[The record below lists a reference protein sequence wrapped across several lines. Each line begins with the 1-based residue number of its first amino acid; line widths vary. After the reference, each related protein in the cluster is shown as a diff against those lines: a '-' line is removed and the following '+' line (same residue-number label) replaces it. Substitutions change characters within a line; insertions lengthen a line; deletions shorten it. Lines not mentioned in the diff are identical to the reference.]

1 MRFLKHSIGRPHALL
16 LFFLLVVCLPQT
28 GLAAAAETATTASV
42 ALTPEL
48 LNSRIEATEKLADLE
63 GNTKTALLDL
73 YRKSLEHLKTAA
85 TNDTLADEY
94 VRAIETAPTESKKN
108 REERDRLAQPSAAVD
123 QEAEAWRTMSLAALE
138 QSLLKAK
145 ANAATMEAKVATLSR
160 QLADQNE
167 RPAKASQRLAELK
180 KMESDFLDVS
190 KQSPPSEQLP
200 QLREAW
206 MWERQTQ
213 LQALQSEIKKLQQ
226 ELVSMPVL
234 VELATAQ
241 REAAGAQ
248 LEQANA
254 QAQLLENTVNQRR
267 QAEAAQR
274 MGQAEEAIRQVADS
288 SPVLQQ
294 AAAVNASLG
303 EELQRATSA
312 LERVT
317 SEKEKL
323 GKELKATDEKY
334 TKVKQQY
341 ELAGWNQAVGLM
353 LEDQRR
359 SLPDLR
365 LLQKKMGANE
375 TAIAET
381 GLRQVQHDEE
391 QKRLENIEAY
401 AAQLAAGF
409 PQADAE
415 SELIELLAS
424 RRELLG
430 KIMGLNQTVL
440 GVRAE
445 TDVLYRQLVD
455 LVTTFRSYL
464 AERMLWVRSTPLMQ
478 WADFSL
484 LPGEVK
490 AFFGQKQW
498 VATATALL
506 AHIVV
511 SPMLL
516 FACLVTGILRGSKK
530 WLLGRLETVV
540 NRAINPTTYDFG
552 LPVQAVILTMLLALP
567 WPLLL
572 LTLSWGVQAMPEST
586 EFSRA
591 IAFSLSAIGH
601 RLFLLAWVRRLL
613 LPQSLAVH
621 FFHWPKS
628 VVTSL
633 QRGIGVML
641 YGFLPMVFLTQV
653 AFNANYHAGGS
664 FTLGRL
670 MLIVAI
676 GILAFAFYLMFHPRI
691 GVWHGAL
698 RTHAHRLS
706 ARLYPFV
713 FFLIMLL
720 PLVFSGVVIAGFVV
734 AVGSLLRC
742 LFNSLWVVVVVVVMH
757 RLIEQWLVQSSRRL
771 ALRSES
777 KPHRKTVMGEEAGRQ
792 PAEPDGGPAAEPEVD
807 LVELSADSR
816 KLLDAVA
823 LLAGGFGLWWVW
835 AEVLPALKIFN
846 ELILWKYPVVVDGQK
861 TLMPVTLADAGL
873 SLLIGIVTLMA
884 VRRFPALL
892 NIVLLQHL
900 DLSPGSRYTATTL
913 SRYGIGG
920 IGLLL
925 VSNTLG
931 FRWEQIQW
939 LVAALGVGIGFGLQ
953 EIVANFIS
961 GLILLFERPI
971 RVGDVVTV
979 GGTDGVVTRI
989 RIRAT
994 TIRDFDGK
1002 ELLVPN
1008 KEFISGHLLN
1018 WSLSDPITRIM
1029 VPVGL
1034 AYGSDVQ
1041 LAMNQMIAAAREH
1054 PEVLD
1059 DPRPTVTFDS
1069 FGDNALLLTLRCF
1082 IGSVDNRTAIKSDLH
1097 LAIDGK
1103 FRAASLSMAFPQR
1116 DVHLDTPAPLA
1127 VRIVREEQP
1136 QRNGSSSPAPEG

>member
-1 MRFLKHSIGRPHALL
+1 MRLSKRCIGRPQTLLLLLL
-16 LFFLLVVCLPQT
+16 LFVCMPQT
-28 GLAAAAETATTASV
+28 GQAAAAATSTTASV

-48 LNSRIEATEKLADLE
+48 LNSRIEAAEKLADLE

-73 YRKSLEHLKTAA
+73 YRTSLEHLKTAA
-85 TNDTLADEY
+85 ANDTLADGY
-94 VRAIETAPTESKKN
+94 VRAIETAPTEVKKI
-108 REERDRLAQPSAAVD
+108 REERDRLGRSAAPAD
-123 QEAEAWRTMSLAALE
+123 QETEAWRSMDLAALE
-138 QSLLKAK
+138 QALLKAK

-160 QLADQNE
+160 QLADLNE
-167 RPAKASQRLAELK
+167 RPAKASQRLAELN
-180 KMESDFLDVS
+180 KMEQDFLDAR

-206 MWERQTQ
+206 AWERQTQ
-213 LQALQSEIKKLQQ
+213 LQSLQSEIKKLQQ

-241 REAAGAQ
+241 REAAGAR
-248 LEQANA
+248 LEQVNA
-254 QAQLLENTVNQRR
+254 QVQVLENTVNQRR
-267 QAEAAQR
+267 QAEAAQSR
-274 MGQAEEAIRQVADS
+274 GQAEEAIRQVAAG
-288 SPVLQQ
+288 SPILRQ

-303 EELQRATSA
+303 EELQRATAA

-317 SEKEKL
+317 SAKELL
-323 GKELKATDEKY
+323 GKELKATAEHY
-334 TKVKQQY
+334 AKVKQQY
-341 ELAGWNQAVGLM
+341 ELAGWNQAIGLM
-353 LEDQRR
+353 LQEQRR
-359 SLPDLR
+359 TLPDLR
-365 LLQKKMGANE
+365 LLRKKMADNE

-381 GLRQVQHDEE
+381 GLLQVQHDEE

-401 AAQLAAGF
+401 AAQLAADVA
-409 PQADAE
+409 QADAA
-415 SELIELLAS
+415 SELSALLAS

-430 KIMGLNQTVL
+430 KIMALNQTVL

-445 TDVLYRQLVD
+445 TDVLYRQLAD
-455 LVTTFRSYL
+455 LVTAFQTYL

-478 WADFSL
+478 FADFAH

-490 AFFGQKQW
+490 AFFGQQW
-498 VATATALL
+498 LASATALL
-506 AHIVV
+506 AHIAA

-516 FACLVTGILRGSKK
+516 LACLATGILRGSKK
-530 WLLGRLETVV
+530 WLLGRLDTVV
-540 NRAINPTTYDFG
+540 DRAVNPTTYDFG
-552 LPVQAVILTMLLALP
+552 LPLQAVVLTMLLALP
-567 WPLLL
+567 WPLLV
-572 LTLSWGVQAMPEST
+572 LTLSWGMQAMPEAT

-601 RLFLLAWVRRLL
+601 RLFLLTWVRRLL

-621 FFHWPKS
+621 FFHWPKA

-633 QRGIGVML
+633 RRGTDVLL
-641 YGFLPMVFLTQV
+641 YGFLPAVFLTQV
-653 AFNANYHAGGS
+653 AFHANYHVGGS

-670 MLIVAI
+670 MLIGGI
-676 GILAFAFYLMFHPRI
+676 GILAVALYLLFHPRI
-691 GVWHGAL
+691 GVWHGTL
-698 RTHAHRLS
+698 HNHAHRLS
-706 ARLYPFV
+706 ARLYPLV

-720 PLVFSGVVIAGFVV
+720 PLALGGVVVAGFVV
-734 AVGSLLRC
+734 AVGSLIRC
-742 LFNSLWVVVVVVVMH
+742 LFNSLWVVVGIVVMH

-771 ALRSES
+771 ILRGES
-777 KPHRKTVMGEEAGRQ
+777 KSQRKTGPGREAGRQ
-792 PAEPDGGPAAEPEVD
+792 SVEQDGGAETEAEVD
-807 LVELSADSR
+807 LGELSADSR

-823 LLAGGFGLWWVW
+823 LLAGAFGLWLVW
-835 AEVLPALKIFN
+835 AEVLPALRIFN
-846 ELILWKYPVVVDGQK
+846 ELVLWKYPVVVDGQK
-861 TLMPVTLADAGL
+861 TLLPVTLADAGL
-873 SLLIGIVTLMA
+873 SLLIGIVTLLA

-900 DLSPGSRYTATTL
+900 ELSPGSRYTATTL

-925 VSNTLG
+925 VTNTLG

-1041 LAMNQMIAAAREH
+1041 LAMQQMIAAAREH
-1054 PEVLD
+1054 PAVLD

-1082 IGSVDNRTAIKSDLH
+1082 IGSVDNRVGIKSDLH

-1103 FRAASLSMAFPQR
+1103 FRAAALALAFPQR

-1127 VRIVREEQP
+1127 VRIVREEQA
-1136 QRNGSSSPAPEG
+1136 QRDGSSSPAPVG

>member
-1 MRFLKHSIGRPHALL
+1 MRLLKRFIARPHTLL
-16 LFFLLVVCLPQT
+16 LFLLLFVCLPQT
-28 GLAAAAETATTASV
+28 GQAATAESSSTSSV
-42 ALTPEL
+42 TITPDLLT
-48 LNSRIEATEKLADLE
+48 NRIEATEKLVDLE
-63 GNTKTALLDL
+63 GNTKTSLLDL

-85 TNDTLADEY
+85 ANDTLADGY
-94 VRAIETAPTESKKN
+94 VRSIETAPTEIKKL
-108 REERDRLAQPSAAVD
+108 REERDKLTQPSVPAD
-123 QEAEAWRTMSLAALE
+123 QEAAALGAMSMAELE

-145 ANAATMEAKVATLSR
+145 ANAAALEAKVASLSR
-160 QLADQNE
+160 QLADQND

-180 KMESDFLDVS
+180 KMELDFQDS
-190 KQSPPSEQLP
+190 GKQSPPSDQLP

-206 MWERQTQ
+206 KWERQTQ
-213 LQALQSEIKKLQQ
+213 LQSLQSEIKKLQQ

-234 VELATAQ
+234 MELANAQ
-241 REAAGAQ
+241 REGVAAQ
-248 LEQANA
+248 LDQANA
-254 QAQLLENTVNQRR
+254 QVQLLEKTVNQRR
-267 QAEAAQR
+267 QTEAAQSID
-274 MGQAEEAIRQVADS
+274 QAEEAIRQVANG

-294 AAAVNASLG
+294 AATTNAALG
-303 EELQRATSA
+303 EELQRATAA
-312 LERVT
+312 LERIT
-317 SEKEKL
+317 SEKETL
-323 GKELKATDEKY
+323 EKELKATAEKFK
-334 TKVKQQY
+334 KVKQQF

-359 SLPDLR
+359 TLPNLR
-365 LLQKKMGANE
+365 LLQKKMADNE

-381 GLRQVQHDEE
+381 GLNQVQHDEE
-391 QKRLENIEAY
+391 QKRLENIEEY
-401 AAQLAAGF
+401 AAQLAAEF
-409 PQADAE
+409 PKADAE
-415 SELIELLAS
+415 TELKKLLSS

-440 GVRAE
+440 GARAE
-445 TDVLYRQLVD
+445 MDVFYRQLAD
-455 LVTTFRSYL
+455 LVTTFQSYL
-464 AERMLWVRSTPLMQ
+464 AERMLWVRSTPMMQ
-478 WADFSL
+478 FADLSH

-490 AFFGQKQW
+490 TFFAPRQW
-498 VATATALL
+498 IATATALF
-506 AHIVV
+506 AHIFA
-511 SPMLL
+511 SPSLL
-516 FACLVTGILRGSKK
+516 LAFLVTGIVLGAKK
-530 WLLGRLETVV
+530 RLVGRLETVV
-540 NRAINPTTYDFG
+540 NRAVNPTTYDFA
-552 LPVQAVILTMLLALP
+552 LPLQAVMLTMLLALP

-572 LTLSWGVQAMPEST
+572 LTLSWGEQAMLEST

-591 IAFSLSAIGH
+591 IALSLGAIGH

-613 LPQSLAVH
+613 LPQGLAVH
-621 FFHWPKS
+621 FFHWPKA
-628 VVTSL
+628 VVISL
-633 QRGIGVML
+633 RRGIDVLL
-641 YGFLPMVFLTQV
+641 YGFLPVVFLTQV

-676 GILAFAFYLMFHPRI
+676 GILAVAFYLMFHPRI
-691 GVWHGAL
+691 GVWRSAL
-698 RTHAHRLS
+698 RHHSRRLS
-706 ARLYPFV
+706 ARLYPLV

-742 LFNSLWVVVVVVVMH
+742 LFNSLWVVVVIVVMH
-757 RLIEQWLVQSSRRL
+757 QLIEQWLVQSSRRL

-777 KPHRKTVMGEEAGRQ
+777 KPQKTTGPMKEAGRQ
-792 PAEPDGGPAAEPEVD
+792 PAEPDGVPAAEPEVD
-807 LVELSADSR
+807 LIELSADSR

-835 AEVLPALKIFN
+835 AEVLPALRIFN

-861 TLMPVTLADAGL
+861 NLMPVTLADVGL
-873 SLLIGIVTLMA
+873 SLLIGIVTLLA

-900 DLSPGSRYTATTL
+900 ELSPGSRYTTTTL

-920 IGLLL
+920 VGLLL
-925 VSNTLG
+925 VTNTLG

-1034 AYGSDVQ
+1034 AYGSDVR

-1054 PEVLD
+1054 PAVLN
-1059 DPRPTVTFDS
+1059 DPQPSVTFDS

-1082 IGSVDNRTAIKSDLH
+1082 IGSVDNRVGIKSDLH

-1103 FRAASLSMAFPQR
+1103 FRAASLAMAFPQR

-1127 VRIVREEQP
+1127 IKIVREGHS
-1136 QRNGSSSPAPEG
+1136 QRNGCSSPASEG